1 MTRCCDRALSHSGG
15 GHSADPRPS
24 PHPLSRR
31 ERGHDSLLPSGEGLG
46 MRGALAAAL
55 MLALAAC
62 TTPAPRPALTPAVA
76 PRPAPPAPPSSGD
89 ADARFKNALALL
101 KNGQVAAGRDLL
113 LALARENPELSAP
126 LTALG
131 MVYAQGRQRDQAIAT
146 FSKAVAANP
155 ANAIALNWLGSLQRE
170 AGNYAAAE
178 QAYRRALAVRPDY
191 AAVHLNLGIL
201 YDVSLQRPQQA
212 LASYRSYLQ
221 YAGSENLIVSAWIRE
236 LESAQPAAVRVAG
249 AAP

>member
-1 MTRCCDRALSHSGG
+1 MKPCYVSLAPVFMSAL
-15 GHSADPRPS
+15 
-24 PHPLSRR
+24 L
-31 ERGHDSLLPSGEGLG
+31 
-46 MRGALAAAL
+46 
-55 MLALAAC
+55 LAAC
-62 TTPAPRPALTPAVA
+62 AAPSPRP
-76 PRPAPPAPPSSGD
+76 PAPPASITPSRLQAPASLPRGAD
-89 ADARFKNALALL
+89 ADQRFKTALALL
-101 KNGQVAAGRDLL
+101 KNGQPQPARDIL
-113 LALARENPELSAP
+113 LALAREQPELSAP

-131 MVYAQGRQRDQAIAT
+131 MLYAQGRQRDQAIAT

-178 QAYRRALAVRPDY
+178 QSYRRAIAVRADY
-191 AAVHLNLGIL
+191 AAPHLNLGIL

-221 YAGSENLIVSAWIRE
+221 VSGSENLIVSAWIRE
-236 LESAQPAAVRVAG
+236 LESAQPAPISIAG